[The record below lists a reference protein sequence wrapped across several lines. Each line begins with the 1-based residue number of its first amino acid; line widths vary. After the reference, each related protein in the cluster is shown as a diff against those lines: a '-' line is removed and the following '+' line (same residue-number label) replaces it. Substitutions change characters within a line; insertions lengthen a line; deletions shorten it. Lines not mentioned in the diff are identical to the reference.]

1 MAEYIRMV
9 SYLNMYK
16 NGEKKQ
22 NCGFAKIDSR
32 NGICRVY
39 VNIQMPFIRERFD
52 CKVHFFLRD
61 GDVLYGISIGT
72 VTVENG
78 RGFAGISMVSSNI
91 GNMGYGISEMSGIY
105 ITTDEVGM
113 IIASEWDDIPIQT
126 YNFKDISEK
135 RENIEQTTYKQADI
149 QTENIMEQQ
158 PEDTVYIQ
166 ASKQANM
173 QVDKQEGDES
183 DTSMG
188 TVSGQVYESEEVHME
203 TESVDSDENN
213 HREFWNSLGKRCVR
227 MKVVDGFEEC
237 MRMKPC
243 DIVCLPKKY
252 WALGQNS
259 FLLHGYYNYRY
270 LIAAR
275 YIEDGV
281 EKYVV
286 GVPGV
291 YHGNE
296 KIMASMFGFGT
307 FTGKEDD
314 GEKGFWC
321 MNLE

>member
-1 MAEYIRMV
+1 MV

-61 GDVLYGISIGT
+61 GDVLYGIPIGDA
-72 VTVENG
+72 VIENG
-78 RGFAGISMVSSNI
+78 KGFAGISMVSSNI
-91 GNMGYGISEMSGIY
+91 GNIGYGISDMSGLY
-105 ITTDEVGM
+105 ITTDEEGLAM
-113 IIASEWDDIPIQT
+113 ASEWDDIPIQT
-126 YNFKDISEK
+126 HNFKDISEK
-135 RENIEQTTYKQADI
+135 QEYIEDIAEQPMEEAVGSEADTKADAQEDVQAENGTDTDGE
-149 QTENIMEQQ
+149 
-158 PEDTVYIQ
+158 PES
-166 ASKQANM
+166 A
-173 QVDKQEGDES
+173 
-183 DTSMG
+183 
-188 TVSGQVYESEEVHME
+188 EEVRME

-213 HREFWNSLGKRCVR
+213 HREFWNSLGRRCVR
-227 MKVVDGFEEC
+227 MEAMDGFEEC

-243 DIVCLPKKY
+243 DIVCFPKRY
-252 WALGQNS
+252 WVLGQNS

-275 YIEDGV
+275 YIEDGT

-296 KIMASMFGFGT
+296 KIMASMFGFGM
-307 FTGKEDD
+307 FTGKEED

>member
-61 GDVLYGISIGT
+61 GDVLYGISIGMA
-72 VTVENG
+72 TVENG

-91 GNMGYGISEMSGIY
+91 GDAGYGISEMSGIY
-105 ITTDEVGM
+105 ITTDEEGLIM
-113 IIASEWDDIPIQT
+113 ASEWDDIPIQT

-135 RENIEQTTYKQADI
+135 KDEANTAYMQAYMQENKQADI
-149 QTENIMEQQ
+149 QTENIAEQQ
-158 PEDTVYIQ
+158 PEEIYMQPDFESDIPANV
-166 ASKQANM
+166 QAN
-173 QVDKQEGDES
+173 
-183 DTSMG
+183 
-188 TVSGQVYESEEVHME
+188 ME
-203 TESVDSDENN
+203 TESGRVYEAEEVHIETESVGSDENN
-213 HREFWNSLGKRCVR
+213 HKEFWNSLGKRCVR
-227 MKVVDGFEEC
+227 MKAMDGFEEC

-243 DIVCLPKKY
+243 DIVCFPKKY
-252 WALGQNS
+252 WVLGQNS

-275 YIEDGV
+275 YIEDGE

>member
-52 CKVHFFLRD
+52 CKIHFFLRD

-72 VTVENG
+72 ATVENG
-78 RGFAGISMVSSNI
+78 KGFAGISMVSGNI
-91 GNMGYGISEMSGIY
+91 GNMGYGISEMTGMY
-105 ITTDEVGM
+105 ITTDEENIV
-113 IIASEWDDIPIQT
+113 IASEWDDIPIQT

-135 RENIEQTTYKQADI
+135 RDYIEETAENPVKNQAEYTANLQEEPEKSEAENDTDIE
-149 QTENIMEQQ
+149 TESQ
-158 PEDTVYIQ
+158 PEPVYQ
-166 ASKQANM
+166 P
-173 QVDKQEGDES
+173 
-183 DTSMG
+183 
-188 TVSGQVYESEEVHME
+188 EEEIRME
-203 TESVDSDENN
+203 TESVETDENS
-213 HREFWNSLGKRCVR
+213 HSGFWNSLGRRCVR
-227 MKVVDGFEEC
+227 MTAMDGFEEC
-237 MRMKPC
+237 IRMKPC
-243 DIVCLPKKY
+243 DIVCFPKKY
-252 WALGQNS
+252 WSLGQNS

-275 YIEDGV
+275 YIEDGT

-307 FTGKEDD
+307 FTGKEND
-314 GEKGFWC
+314 GEKGYWC
-321 MNLE
+321 MDLE